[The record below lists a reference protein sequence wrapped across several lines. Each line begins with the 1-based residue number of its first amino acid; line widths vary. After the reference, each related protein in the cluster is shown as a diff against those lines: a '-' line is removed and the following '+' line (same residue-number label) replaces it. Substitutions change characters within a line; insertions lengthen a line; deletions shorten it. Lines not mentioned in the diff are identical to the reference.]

1 MKIQI
6 NDAFIN
12 LVQDQ
17 FQYGGTKY
25 ANSAQKEVTDVLV
38 ETYGIGGLYWT
49 IDKYVYRF
57 KNLGRERDLLK
68 IATYMYIL
76 WLKYGYHIAFYGT
89 AHLNNT
95 NVAQKGENFGLFLR
109 ELSAQIDKNA
119 SLNLS
124 VGSFITSA
132 LLDETHDLLIT
143 NYQNPARD
151 NLTRIFLLCM
161 VVWQLSGFT
170 GQDTDTGKPVQSEKK

>member
-76 WLKYGYHIAFYGT
+76 WLKYG
-89 AHLNNT
+89 
-95 NVAQKGENFGLFLR
+95 
-109 ELSAQIDKNA
+109 
-119 SLNLS
+119 
-124 VGSFITSA
+124 
-132 LLDETHDLLIT
+132 
-143 NYQNPARD
+143 
-151 NLTRIFLLCM
+151 
-161 VVWQLSGFT
+161 
-170 GQDTDTGKPVQSEKK
+170 